1 MNDFP
6 AADPSALPSADGD
19 HSGELVLFEGRPALV
34 PSLIALVLAV
44 VTLGIWLLPRWW
56 QRASKL
62 YRVTTR
68 RIVVETGVLS
78 KRLEQIDLYRIADYT
93 VDRPFGQRV
102 MGTGN
107 LLLKTFDKSTPEL
120 DIHEIAT
127 DVVALYEK
135 LRGATEAERVRRGVR
150 MVDYETRA

>member
-1 MNDFP
+1 MSERDQ
-6 AADPSALPSADGD
+6 AGSAVVSGADSD
-19 HSGELVLFEGRPALV
+19 HSGEDVLFEGRPALV
-34 PSLIALVLAV
+34 PSLSVLLLAI

-56 QRASKL
+56 HRGSKL
-62 YRVTTR
+62 YRLTTR

-120 DIHEIAT
+120 DVHEIKT

-135 LRGATEAERVRRGVR
+135 LRVATEAEKAKRGVR